1 MPDGN
6 FTVRLIGCHKNVFEM
21 KNLFPSKNRFA
32 FHRKFFISAE
42 MICVI
47 ADDSAFLVITI
58 YRRQTAF
65 AEKEG
70 TLA

>member
-1 MPDGN
+1 
-6 FTVRLIGCHKNVFEM
+6 M
-21 KNLFPSKNRFA
+21 KNLFTSKNRFA

-65 AEKEG
+65 AEKEA